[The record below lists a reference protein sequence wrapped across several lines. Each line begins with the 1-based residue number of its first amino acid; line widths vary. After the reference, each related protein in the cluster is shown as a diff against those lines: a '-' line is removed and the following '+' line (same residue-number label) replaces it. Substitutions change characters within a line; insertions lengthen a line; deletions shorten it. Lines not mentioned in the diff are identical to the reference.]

1 MYFCDALGSENMAN
15 ISEMQLP
22 INFGIEYL
30 DSPAHGNLRFL
41 CKGDEE
47 LLANSA
53 IMSFNSPVIKKTT
66 IGDHGRTS
74 VDVQDFSKEVVRCF
88 LEASYSGSLRE
99 MPRSL
104 FRDLTKMADVF
115 EVSWIVEECFVY
127 FTSFL
132 DNVKDDDFPNQLD
145 LFNESVYIFEH
156 LKNKT
161 FIAATIKRFRSIK
174 NCTEN
179 FVIHFLDDISICSA
193 KNLDVLMEMLDELT
207 LVKVL
212 INNLKKGKSSLDQ
225 NCRRILETLN
235 FATCSPAEEPHF
247 QELLELLHDIENPST
262 DDYRL
267 IIKLFRQSKGPRARV
282 ETVQLLALPN
292 LFNGIEK
299 LEKNKTLD
307 ELMTFLLNSPL
318 VKNFHMS
325 FDALDIWSF
334 EHFGGSTEGIPSI
347 PVQSLEN
354 AAEVKN
360 WEYLSL
366 EYVNS
371 KSMPHLGGL
380 AETILQNPSLITHDN
395 YNRLTSISDYT
406 PDELFGRNHDIKFKF
421 EQGVDTNLCLKIQGD
436 CGFILRVTPA
446 SFETRTSLNNSFN
459 IELLVD
465 SKLYPDDIHF
475 HKDGLTAENLHF
487 ALDIHLAD
495 GMSYFNY
502 PVTWCGKPLQDQ
514 SRTYWC
520 WGKHRF
526 FKGEDAERI
535 LHKKEIFHSWVWYWG
550 STARIRPVVFYF
562 QDV

>member
-1 MYFCDALGSENMAN
+1 MSN

-30 DSPAHGNLRFL
+30 DSPAQGNLRFL

-66 IGDHGRTS
+66 IGDGRTS
-74 VDVQDFSKEVVRCF
+74 VDVEDFSKEVVRCF
-88 LEASYSGSLRE
+88 LEASYSGSLIKI
-99 MPRSL
+99 SKLL
-104 FRDLTKMADVF
+104 FRDLNKLAHVF
-115 EVSWIVEECFVY
+115 EVSWITDKCFD
-127 FTSFL
+127 FFKLLL
-132 DNVKDDDFPNQLD
+132 DNVEDDDFPNQLY
-145 LFNESVYIFEH
+145 LFNEGVYIFEH

-174 NCTEN
+174 TCTEN
-179 FVIHFLDDISICSA
+179 FVTQFLNDISTCSA
-193 KNLDVLMEMLDELT
+193 KNLDVLMEMSDELT

-212 INNLKKGKSSLDQ
+212 INNLKNGKSSLDQ
-225 NCRRILETLN
+225 NCRRILENLD

-247 QELLELLHDIENPST
+247 QELLELLQDIENPSA
-262 DDYRL
+262 DDFRL
-267 IIKLFRQSKGPRARV
+267 IIKLFRQSKAPRACG
-282 ETVQLLALPN
+282 TTAKFLALPN
-292 LFNGIEK
+292 LFKGLGK
-299 LEKNKTLD
+299 LKNIKTLD
-307 ELMTFLLNSPL
+307 ELMAFLLNSPL

-347 PVQSLEN
+347 PVQSLES
-354 AAEVKN
+354 AAEEKN

-380 AETILQNPSLITHDN
+380 AENILQNPSLITHDN
-395 YNRLTSISDYT
+395 YYRLTSISDYN
-406 PDELFGRNHDIKFKF
+406 PNELFGRNHDIKFKF
-421 EQGVDTNLCLKIQGD
+421 SQEADPNLCLKMGD
-436 CGFILRVTPA
+436 CGFILRVTSA
-446 SFETRTSLNNSFN
+446 SDKTRTSLNNSFN
-459 IELLVD
+459 IQLLVD

-475 HKDGLTAENLHF
+475 HKDKLKAENLHF
-487 ALDIHLAD
+487 ALDIHLA
-495 GMSYFNY
+495 GGTSYFNY
-502 PVTWCGKPLQDQ
+502 PVTWCGKPLQDL
-514 SRTYWC
+514 SHAYWC

-526 FKGEDAERI
+526 YKGEDAEKIR
-535 LHKKEIFHSWVWYWG
+535 HEEEIFHSWVWYWG